1 MVIVVPMPM
10 VTGNASVAVVDA
22 TCGAGLFFWAHHFLV
37 PPHGHGPENVIVM
50 TMVDDAATHAPE
62 GAGGVSER

>member
-10 VTGNASVAVVDA
+10 VTGNASVAVADDTV
-22 TCGAGLFFWAHHFLV
+22 GAGLFFWAHHFLV
-37 PPHGHGPENVIVM
+37 PPHVHGPENVIVM